1 MGRICSRH
9 EGQEKYVRGSA
20 EKNLKERGH
29 MADLGKE
36 GRVLKKQNGMMWNEF
51 IFL

>member
-1 MGRICSRH
+1 
-9 EGQEKYVRGSA
+9 
-20 EKNLKERGH
+20 

-36 GRVLKKQNGMMWNEF
+36 GRIFMWVLKEHDGMMWNEF